1 MADTKKNGIKGIKAI
16 GFDVGH
22 TLIKY
27 NNPLNWQ
34 GLYRSGLEHA
44 ASVANITLSEDM
56 IVAATDVLLKYN
68 TRVNKR
74 EWETT
79 SDCIFSE
86 ILKRWGLQTDLYTI
100 KSGFY
105 SFFKADAE
113 PYPETIAT
121 MEKLKQ
127 HGIKI
132 GILTDVAYGMDN
144 VFSLKDISALSGFI
158 DIAITSVDVGYRKPN
173 SAGFL
178 KLLESLEITP
188 KDMIFIGDE
197 EKDIIGDEEKDI
209 IGARK
214 LGIFSTLINRSKE
227 KNDFGQDYTLKS
239 LSDIFSVLGL

>member
-1 MADTKKNGIKGIKAI
+1 MEVKMFKMLFKNEIREIKAI

-44 ASVANITLSEDM
+44 AATADITLSEDM
-56 IVAATDVLLKYN
+56 IFAAIDVLLKYN
-68 TRVNKR
+68 TRVNYR

-79 SDCIFSE
+79 SDCIFNE
-86 ILKRWGLQTDLYTI
+86 ILKKWGLQTDLYTI

-113 PYPETIAT
+113 PYPETIDT

-127 HGIKI
+127 NGIKI

-144 VFSLKDISALSGFI
+144 VFSLEDISTLSDFI
-158 DIAITSVDVGYRKPN
+158 DIAITSVNKGRNN
-173 SAGFL
+173 SKLPCPDNVLFFISNKYHVIRTNLQRL
-178 KLLESLEITP
+178 KQ
-188 KDMIFIGDE
+188 F
-197 EKDIIGDEEKDI
+197 
-209 IGARK
+209 
-214 LGIFSTLINRSKE
+214 
-227 KNDFGQDYTLKS
+227 
-239 LSDIFSVLGL
+239 

>member
-1 MADTKKNGIKGIKAI
+1 MLFKNEIKAI

-27 NNPLNWQ
+27 KNPLNWQ
-34 GLYRSGLEHA
+34 GLYRLGLEHA
-44 ASVANITLSEDM
+44 AAAADITLSEDRL
-56 IVAATDVLLKYN
+56 IVATDVLLKYN
-68 TRVNKR
+68 TRVNYR

-79 SDCIFSE
+79 SDCIFNE
-86 ILKRWGLQTDLYTI
+86 ILKSWGIQTDLYAL

-113 PYPETIAT
+113 PYPETIDT

-144 VFSLKDISALSGFI
+144 EFSLEDISVLSDYI

-173 SAGFL
+173 SAGYV
-178 KLLESLEITP
+178 KLLESLEISP
-188 KDMIFIGDE
+188 NDMIFIGDE
-197 EKDIIGDEEKDI
+197 EKDIIGAK
-209 IGARK
+209 K
-214 LGIFSTLINRSKE
+214 LGIVSALINRSKE
-227 KNDFGQDYTLKS
+227 IKDFGQDYTLEA
-239 LSDIFSVLGL
+239 LCDILCILGL